1 MAIELLS
8 MEDVMPEKKTIE
20 DILAQPKAVED
31 LDIPQ
36 NILIDI
42 LLRLLYTE
50 GNVDFR
56 RMSQVMRV
64 PYALE
69 QLLDWLRKEH
79 LVEVS
84 QSSASFGPLNYIYKL
99 TGPGE
104 DRARE
109 SMERCQYVGPVPV
122 PVHRY
127 SEAIEFQTTGS
138 RLVKPEQVKNAL
150 NELVLPEDFH
160 RKIGPAIN
168 SASSLFL
175 YGPPGNGK
183 TTISMQISH
192 LISGTDPIWLPYA
205 LTAGG
210 QIIQIYDR
218 LFHQE
223 IEKEQK
229 STLDG
234 RWGLF
239 KRPSVVVG
247 GEMKIESLDLRWD
260 PLANFYEAPLQLK
273 ANGGV
278 FLIDDFGRQQAS
290 PIDLLNR
297 WIMPLENGVDFL
309 RLRTGQTLVI
319 PFRAL
324 IIFCTNLDPYN
335 LADEAFFRRIQMKV
349 GIFNPD
355 DVSYRQIFQ
364 RVCRQMQI
372 RFDESSYA
380 HLLDHWYRE
389 DKRAYQAV
397 HPRDLLTI
405 IRALCSY
412 EGRDIYLTP
421 QLIDEA
427 CEIYFVKH

>member
-1 MAIELLS
+1 MSSKLHIKEKT
-8 MEDVMPEKKTIE
+8 MPDNMKLEE
-20 DILAQPKAVED
+20 ILAQPNSAEE
-31 LDIPQ
+31 LNIPQ

-42 LLRLLYTE
+42 ILRLLYAE

-56 RMSQVMRV
+56 RMSQVTRV
-64 PYALE
+64 PNALE

-79 LVEVS
+79 MIEVS
-84 QSSASFGPLNYIYKL
+84 KSSATYGPYNYVYKL
-99 TGPGE
+99 TGSGE

-109 SMERCQYVGPVPV
+109 AMERCQYVGPVPV
-122 PVHRY
+122 PVHQY
-127 SEAIEFQTTGS
+127 TKAIELQTIGP
-138 RLVKPEQVKNAL
+138 RLVKPAQVKEIL
-150 NELVLPEDFH
+150 KDLVLPHDFH
-160 RKIGPAIN
+160 RKIGPAVN
-168 SASSLFL
+168 SAASLFL

-183 TTISMQISH
+183 TTIAMLISQ
-192 LISGTDPIWLPYA
+192 LISGTDPVWLPYA
-205 LTAGG
+205 ITAGG

-223 IEKEQK
+223 IEREQK
-229 STLDG
+229 GSIDG

-247 GEMKIESLDLRWD
+247 GEMKIESLDLRFD
-260 PLANFYEAPLQLK
+260 PLAKFYEAPLQLK

-290 PIDLLNR
+290 PVDLLNR

-309 RLRTGQTLVI
+309 RLRTGQTIVI

-324 IIFCTNLDPYN
+324 LIFCTNLDPFN

-355 DVSYRQIFQ
+355 ESNYKLIFQ
-364 RVCRQMQI
+364 QVCKQTSI
-372 RFDESSYA
+372 SFDENSYEY
-380 HLLDHWYRE
+380 LIEKWYRN
-389 DKRAYQAV
+389 DHRKFQAV

-405 IRALCSY
+405 VLALCNY
-412 EGRDIYLTP
+412 ENRIIRLTP
-421 QLIDEA
+421 ALMDEA

>member
-1 MAIELLS
+1 
-8 MEDVMPEKKTIE
+8 MPEKNTIE
-20 DILAQPKAVED
+20 DILVQPKSVED

-56 RMSQVMRV
+56 RISQVMRV

-84 QSSASFGPLNYIYKL
+84 QSSASYGPLNYIYKL
-99 TGPGE
+99 TGLGE

-109 SMERCQYVGPVPV
+109 SMERSQYVGPVPV

-127 SEAIEFQTTGS
+127 SEAIDFQTSGS
-138 RLVKPEQVKNAL
+138 RLVKPEQVKTAL
-150 NELVLPEDFH
+150 SELILPENFH

-183 TTISMQISH
+183 TTIAKHISH
-192 LISGTDPIWLPYA
+192 LIAGTDPIWLPYA

-223 IEKEQK
+223 VEREQK

-239 KRPSVVVG
+239 KRPAVIVG
-247 GEMKIESLDLRWD
+247 GELKIESLDLRWD

-278 FLIDDFGRQQAS
+278 FLIDDFGRQQTS
-290 PIDLLNR
+290 PVDLLNR
-297 WIMPLENGVDFL
+297 WIMPLENGVDYL

-324 IIFCTNLDPYN
+324 IIFCTNMDPYN

-349 GIFNPD
+349 GVFTPD
-355 DVSYRQIFQ
+355 ESSYRQIFQ
-364 RVCRQMQI
+364 RVCRLMHI
-372 RFDESSYA
+372 HFDESSFA
-380 HLLDHWYRE
+380 HLIDRWYRK
-389 DKRAYQAV
+389 DDRAFQAV
-397 HPRDLLTI
+397 HPRDILTI
-405 IRALCSY
+405 LRALCSY
-412 EGRDIYLTP
+412 EGRENFLTP

-427 CEIYFVKH
+427 CEMYFVKH

>member
-1 MAIELLS
+1 MEEEMPETKTL
-8 MEDVMPEKKTIE
+8 EDV
-20 DILAQPKAVED
+20 LAQPRSVED

-42 LLRLLYTE
+42 ILRLLYTE

-56 RMSQVMRV
+56 RISQVMRV
-64 PYALE
+64 PHALE

-84 QSSASFGPLNYIYKL
+84 QSSASYGPLNYIYKL
-99 TGPGE
+99 SGPGE

-122 PVHRY
+122 TVRSY
-127 SEAIEFQTTGS
+127 TEAIGLQTSGP
-138 RLVKPEQVKNAL
+138 RLVKPEQVKQAL
-150 NELVLPEDFH
+150 SDLVLPEDFH
-160 RKIGPAIN
+160 RRIGPAIN
-168 SASSLFL
+168 SAASLFL

-183 TTISMQISH
+183 TTISMAIAK
-192 LISGTDPIWLPYA
+192 LISGTDPIWIPYA
-205 LTAGG
+205 ITAGG

-218 LFHQE
+218 LFHEE
-223 IEKEQK
+223 IEKDK
-229 STLDG
+229 STMDG
-234 RWGLF
+234 RWGYF

-247 GEMKIESLDLRWD
+247 GEMKIESLDLRFD

-309 RLRTGQTLVI
+309 RLRTGQTIVI
-319 PFRAL
+319 PFRSL
-324 IIFCTNLDPYN
+324 IIFCTNIDPYH

-349 GIFNPD
+349 GVYNPEETI
-355 DVSYRQIFQ
+355 YRQIFK
-364 RVCRQMQI
+364 RVCEETDI
-372 RFDESSYA
+372 YFDDSSYR
-380 HLLDHWYRE
+380 HLIEKWYLN
-389 DKRAYQAV
+389 DKRDFQAV
-397 HPRDLLTI
+397 HPRDILTI
-405 IRALCSY
+405 VKALCNY
-412 EGRDIYLTP
+412 AHQDIHLTDEM
-421 QLIDEA
+421 IDEA
-427 CEIYFVKH
+427 CSMYFVRQNPVI

>member
-1 MAIELLS
+1 MS
-8 MEDVMPEKKTIE
+8 KYKKIE
-20 DILAQPKAVED
+20 DILVQPNSVED

-64 PYALE
+64 PNALE

-84 QSSASFGPLNYIYKL
+84 QSSASYGPLNYIYKL

-122 PVHRY
+122 PVNRY
-127 SEAIEFQTTGS
+127 NDAIELQSSGP
-138 RLVKPEQVKNAL
+138 RLIRPAQVKDAL
-150 NELVLPEDFH
+150 SDLVLPDDFH

-168 SASSLFL
+168 SAASLFL

-183 TTISMQISH
+183 TTISMHISQ
-192 LISGTDPIWLPYA
+192 LISGTKPIWIPYA

-223 IEKEQK
+223 IEKDQK
-229 STLDG
+229 GPIDG

-247 GEMKIESLDLRWD
+247 GEMKIESLDLRFD

-324 IIFCTNLDPYN
+324 IIFCTNLNPFN

-355 DVSYRQIFQ
+355 ETNYKVIFQ
-364 RVCRQMQI
+364 RVCQQMGI
-372 RFDESSYA
+372 RFEESSYS
-380 HLLDHWYRE
+380 HLLEKWYRN
-389 DKRAYQAV
+389 DNRQFQAV
-397 HPRDLLTI
+397 HPRDILTI
-405 IRALCSY
+405 VRALCNY
-412 EGRDIYLTP
+412 DDREIHLT
-421 QLIDEA
+421 QELIDEA

>member
-1 MAIELLS
+1 MANNKLL
-8 MEDVMPEKKTIE
+8 D
-20 DILAQPKAVED
+20 DFLAQPKSVED

-79 LVEVS
+79 LVDVS
-84 QSSASFGPLNYIYKL
+84 QSSASYGPLNYIYKL
-99 TGPGE
+99 TGAGE

-109 SMERCQYVGPVPV
+109 AMDRCQYVGPVPV
-122 PVHRY
+122 PVNRY
-127 SEAIEFQTTGS
+127 TDAIKLQTTGS
-138 RLVKPEQVKNAL
+138 RMVKPAQVKKSL
-150 NELVLPEDFH
+150 SDLVLPSDFH
-160 RKIGPAIN
+160 RKIGPAVN
-168 SASSLFL
+168 SAASLFL

-183 TTISMQISH
+183 TTISMHISQ
-192 LISGTDPIWLPYA
+192 LISGTEPIWLPYA

-223 IEKEQK
+223 IVKEQK
-229 STLDG
+229 STIDG

-247 GEMKIESLDLRWD
+247 GEMKIESLDLRFD

-278 FLIDDFGRQQAS
+278 FLIDDFGRQQAN
-290 PIDLLNR
+290 PIDILNR
-297 WIMPLENGVDFL
+297 WVMPLENGVDFL
-309 RLRTGQTLVI
+309 RLRTGQTIVI

-324 IIFCTNLDPYN
+324 IIFCTNLDPFH

-349 GIFNPD
+349 GIFNPSED
-355 DVSYRQIFQ
+355 DYKRIFIKVCQQIG
-364 RVCRQMQI
+364 I
-372 RFDESSYA
+372 YFDESSFT
-380 HLLDHWYRE
+380 HLIEKWYHNDNRQL
-389 DKRAYQAV
+389 QAV
-397 HPRDLLTI
+397 HPRDLLAI
-405 IRALCSY
+405 ISAVCNYDDR
-412 EGRDIYLTP
+412 EIRLT
-421 QLIDEA
+421 QELIDEA
-427 CEIYFVKH
+427 CEIYFVRH

>member
-1 MAIELLS
+1 
-8 MEDVMPEKKTIE
+8 MENGMQENRTIE
-20 DILAQPKAVED
+20 DILAQPKSTEE

-56 RMSQVMRV
+56 RMSQVMRT

-84 QSSASFGPLNYIYKL
+84 KSSASYGPLNYIYKL
-99 TGPGE
+99 TGSGE
-104 DRARE
+104 DRAHE

-122 PVHRY
+122 PVRSY
-127 SEAIEFQTTGS
+127 NEAIEFQTSGP
-138 RLVKPEQVKNAL
+138 RLVKPSQVKEAL
-150 NELVLPEDFH
+150 SELVLPDEFH

-168 SASSLFL
+168 SAASLFL

-183 TTISMQISH
+183 TTISMHISR

-223 IEKEQK
+223 IEKEPKNQI
-229 STLDG
+229 DG

-247 GEMKIESLDLRWD
+247 GELKIESLDLRWD

-324 IIFCTNLDPYN
+324 IVFCTNLDPYN

-349 GIFNPD
+349 GVFNPD
-355 DVSYRQIFQ
+355 EGAFRQIFK
-364 RVCRQMQI
+364 RVCAQLGI
-372 RFDESSYA
+372 FFDQDSYQ
-380 HLLDHWYRE
+380 HLIDRWYRQSS
-389 DKRAYQAV
+389 RPYQAV
-397 HPRDLLTI
+397 HPRDILTI
-405 IRALCSY
+405 LLALCTY
-412 EGRDIYLTP
+412 EDKPIFLSKE
-421 QLIDEA
+421 LLDEA

>member
-1 MAIELLS
+1 
-8 MEDVMPEKKTIE
+8 MPNNKKIE
-20 DILAQPKAVED
+20 DILAQPKSVED

-56 RMSQVMRV
+56 RMSQVTRV
-64 PYALE
+64 PNALE
-69 QLLDWLRKEH
+69 QLMDWLRKEH

-84 QSSASFGPLNYIYKL
+84 QSSASYGPLNYIYKL

-109 SMERCQYVGPVPV
+109 SMDRCRYVGPVPV

-127 SEAIEFQTTGS
+127 NEAIVLQSTGP
-138 RLVKPEQVKNAL
+138 RLIKPAQVKNAL
-150 NELVLPEDFH
+150 RDLVLPVDFH

-168 SASSLFL
+168 SAASLFL

-183 TTISMQISH
+183 TTISMHISQ
-192 LISGTDPIWLPYA
+192 LISGTDPIWIPYA

-218 LFHQE
+218 LFHEE
-223 IEKEQK
+223 IEKDPK
-229 STLDG
+229 GSIDG

-239 KRPSVVVG
+239 KRPTVVVG
-247 GEMKIESLDLRWD
+247 GEMKIESLDLRFD

-290 PIDLLNR
+290 PIDMLNR

-324 IIFCTNLDPYN
+324 LIFCTNLDPFN

-349 GIFNPD
+349 GIFTPD
-355 DVSYRQIFQ
+355 ENNYKEIFQ
-364 RVCRQMQI
+364 RVCQQMGV
-372 RFDESSYA
+372 RFEESSYG
-380 HLLDHWYRE
+380 HLIEKWYRNDNRE
-389 DKRAYQAV
+389 FQAV
-397 HPRDLLTI
+397 HPRDLLAI
-405 IRALCSY
+405 IQAICYY
-412 EGRDIYLTP
+412 EEHEIRLTKE
-421 QLIDEA
+421 LVDEA

>member
-1 MAIELLS
+1 
-8 MEDVMPEKKTIE
+8 MEGVMPDKKTLE
-20 DILAQPKAVED
+20 EILAKPNSVED
-31 LDIPQ
+31 LGIPQ

-42 LLRLLYTE
+42 ILRLLYTE
-50 GNVDFR
+50 GYVDFR
-56 RMSQVMRV
+56 RMSQVLRV
-64 PYALE
+64 PHALE

-84 QSSASFGPLNYIYKL
+84 QASETYGPLNYIYKL
-99 TGPGE
+99 SGAGE

-109 SMERCQYVGPVPV
+109 AMERCQYVGPLPV
-122 PVHRY
+122 PVRSY
-127 SEAIEFQTTGS
+127 SEAMELQTSGS
-138 RLVKPEQVKNAL
+138 RSVKPAQVKEAL
-150 NELVLPEDFH
+150 SDLVLPDDFH
-160 RKIGPAIN
+160 RKIGPAVN
-168 SASSLFL
+168 SAASLFL

-183 TTISMQISH
+183 TTISMHIAQ
-192 LISGTDPIWLPYA
+192 LISGTDPIWIPYA
-205 LTAGG
+205 VTAGG

-223 IEKEQK
+223 IEREK
-229 STLDG
+229 STIDG

-247 GEMKIESLDLRWD
+247 GEMKIESLDLRFD

-309 RLRTGQTLVI
+309 RLRTGQTIVI

-349 GIFNPD
+349 GVFTPDEPDYKRIFH
-355 DVSYRQIFQ
+355 
-364 RVCRQMQI
+364 RVCQQTGI
-372 RFDESSYA
+372 FFDESSYQ
-380 HLLDHWYRE
+380 HLIEKWYRNSN
-389 DKRAYQAV
+389 RQLQAV
-397 HPRDLLTI
+397 HPRDILTI
-405 IRALCSY
+405 VQALCNY
-412 EGRDIYLTP
+412 ENSEVHLT
-421 QLIDEA
+421 QDLVDQA
-427 CEIYFVKH
+427 CEMYFVKK

>member
-1 MAIELLS
+1 
-8 MEDVMPEKKTIE
+8 MPDKKTLE
-20 DILAQPKAVED
+20 DIIAQPRSVED

-42 LLRLLYTE
+42 ILRLLYTE

-56 RMSQVMRV
+56 RISQVMRV
-64 PYALE
+64 PHALE

-84 QSSASFGPLNYIYKL
+84 QSSASYGPLNYIYKL
-99 TGPGE
+99 SGPGE

-109 SMERCQYVGPVPV
+109 AMDRCQYVGPVPV
-122 PVHRY
+122 PVRSY
-127 SEAIEFQTTGS
+127 TQAIELQTTGS
-138 RLVKPEQVKNAL
+138 RSVKPDQVKKAL
-150 NELVLPEDFH
+150 SDLILPEDFH
-160 RKIGPAIN
+160 RRIGPAIN
-168 SASSLFL
+168 SAASLFL

-183 TTISMQISH
+183 TTISMHISQ
-192 LISGTDPIWLPYA
+192 LISGTSPIWIPYA
-205 LTAGG
+205 ITAGG

-218 LFHQE
+218 LFHEE
-223 IEKEQK
+223 IEKDK

-234 RWGLF
+234 RWGYF

-247 GEMKIESLDLRWD
+247 GEMKIESLDLRFD

-290 PIDLLNR
+290 PVDLLNR

-309 RLRTGQTLVI
+309 RLRTGQTIVI

-324 IIFCTNLDPYN
+324 IIFCTNIDPYH

-349 GIFNPD
+349 GVYNPD
-355 DVSYRQIFQ
+355 ETIYKQIFQ
-364 RVCRQMQI
+364 RVCQETNI
-372 RFDESSYA
+372 YFDNSSYQ
-380 HLLDHWYRE
+380 HLIEKWYLN
-389 DKRAYQAV
+389 DKRDLQAV
-397 HPRDLLTI
+397 HPRDILTI
-405 IRALCSY
+405 IKALCTY
-412 EGRDIYLTP
+412 ANQEIHLTEE
-421 QLIDEA
+421 LIDEA
-427 CEIYFVKH
+427 CNIYFVRQNPVF

>member
-1 MAIELLS
+1 MANNILLD
-8 MEDVMPEKKTIE
+8 EV
-20 DILAQPKAVED
+20 LAQPKSVEE

-36 NILIDI
+36 NILLDI
-42 LLRLLYTE
+42 ILRLLYTE

-79 LVEVS
+79 LIEVS
-84 QSSASFGPLNYIYKL
+84 QSSASYGPLNYIYKL
-99 TGPGE
+99 TGAGE

-109 SMERCQYVGPVPV
+109 AMDRCQYVGPVPV
-122 PVHRY
+122 PVNRY
-127 SEAIEFQTTGS
+127 TEAIKLQTTGP
-138 RLVKPEQVKNAL
+138 RLVKPAQVKKAL
-150 NELVLPEDFH
+150 SDLVLPVDFH
-160 RKIGPAIN
+160 RRIGPAIN
-168 SASSLFL
+168 SAASLFL

-183 TTISMQISH
+183 TTISLHISQ

-223 IEKEQK
+223 VEKEQK
-229 STLDG
+229 ATIDG

-247 GEMKIESLDLRWD
+247 GEMKLESLDLRFD
-260 PLANFYEAPLQLK
+260 PLANFYEAPLQMK

-290 PIDLLNR
+290 PIELLNR

-324 IIFCTNLDPYN
+324 IIFCTNLDPFH

-355 DVSYRQIFQ
+355 ENDFKHIFVK
-364 RVCRQMQI
+364 VCQQKGI
-372 RFDESSYA
+372 YFDEASFK
-380 HLLDHWYRE
+380 HLIEKWYRN
-389 DKRAYQAV
+389 DNRQFQAV
-397 HPRDLLTI
+397 HPRDILTI
-405 IRALCSY
+405 LSALCNYDDRVIQISP
-412 EGRDIYLTP
+412 E
-421 QLIDEA
+421 LIDEA
-427 CEIYFVKH
+427 CEIYFVRH

>member
-1 MAIELLS
+1 M
-8 MEDVMPEKKTIE
+8 
-20 DILAQPKAVED
+20 
-31 LDIPQ
+31 
-36 NILIDI
+36 
-42 LLRLLYTE
+42 
-50 GNVDFR
+50 
-56 RMSQVMRV
+56 
-64 PYALE
+64 
-69 QLLDWLRKEH
+69 RKEH
-79 LVEVS
+79 LIEVS
-84 QSSASFGPLNYIYKL
+84 QSSASHGPLNYIYKL
-99 TGPGE
+99 SGPGE

-109 SMERCQYVGPVPV
+109 SMDRCQYVGPVPV

-127 SEAIEFQTTGS
+127 SEAIQLQTMGT
-138 RLVKPEQVKNAL
+138 RLVTPAQVKEAL
-150 NELVLPEDFH
+150 RDLVLPDNFH
-160 RKIGPAIN
+160 RRIGPAIN
-168 SASSLFL
+168 SAASLFL

-183 TTISMQISH
+183 TTISMQIAQ

-223 IEKEQK
+223 VENEQRAAI
-229 STLDG
+229 DG

-247 GEMKIESLDLRWD
+247 GEMKVESLDLRFD

-290 PIDLLNR
+290 PIELLNR
-297 WIMPLENGVDFL
+297 WVMPLENGLDYL
-309 RLRTGQTLVI
+309 RLRTGQTIVI

-324 IIFCTNLDPYN
+324 IIFCTNLDPFN
-335 LADEAFFRRIQMKV
+335 IADEAFFRRIQMKV

-355 DVSYRQIFQ
+355 EPSYRRIFLK
-364 RVCRQMQI
+364 VCQQTGI
-372 RFDESSYA
+372 NFDENSYL
-380 HLLDHWYRE
+380 HLLEKWYR
-389 DKRAYQAV
+389 DDNRQFQAV

-405 IRALCSY
+405 IRALCNY
-412 EGRDIYLTP
+412 DNREIHIT
-421 QLIDEA
+421 QELIDEA

>member
-1 MAIELLS
+1 
-8 MEDVMPEKKTIE
+8 MEEVMPKKKTLKE
-20 DILAQPKAVED
+20 ILAQPKSVED

-64 PYALE
+64 PHALE

-84 QSSASFGPLNYIYKL
+84 QSSASYGPLNYIYKL

-122 PVHRY
+122 PVSY
-127 SEAIEFQTTGS
+127 YNDAIELQTRGS
-138 RLVKPEQVKNAL
+138 RSVKPGQVKTAL
-150 NELVLPEDFH
+150 SDLVLPDDFH

-168 SASSLFL
+168 SAASLFL

-183 TTISMQISH
+183 TTISIYISQ
-192 LISGTDPIWLPYA
+192 LISGTDPIWIPYA

-223 IEKEQK
+223 LESEQK
-229 STLDG
+229 GTIDG

-247 GEMKIESLDLRWD
+247 GEMKIESLDLRFD

-278 FLIDDFGRQQAS
+278 FIIDDFGRQQTS

-309 RLRTGQTLVI
+309 RLRTGQTIVI

-324 IIFCTNLDPYN
+324 IIFCTNLDPYH

-355 DVSYRQIFQ
+355 ESNFKRIYQ
-364 RVCRQMQI
+364 RVCQQMGI
-372 RFDESSYA
+372 YFDEGSYE
-380 HLLDHWYRE
+380 HLIEKWYLN
-389 DKRAYQAV
+389 DKRQFQAV

-405 IRALCSY
+405 AKALCDY
-412 EGRDIYLTP
+412 EEKEVHLTP
-421 QLIDEA
+421 ELIDEA